1 MLNNLTGYTDG
12 IAFIAT
18 GGVISIAV
26 ALILLLMSVMTWYVI
41 LHKCY
46 QLIRLRS
53 QFKEYEKLF
62 WKSGS
67 LENGLSLAKIYHHPM
82 SDLTSAAIKAA
93 MHYQAHEAQFPAQNC
108 NYDEFI
114 LRAMRQ
120 SFSNARFGLEK
131 GLTVLATV
139 GSIAPFVGLFGTVWG
154 IYHALINISIKQQ
167 ATLDAV
173 AGPVGEALIMTAIG
187 LAVAIPA
194 VLAYNLILRSQR
206 ALYVKLEVFS
216 SQLHILLTTGK
227 PIGNEEYVTLATV
240 TPFKMQEQAWA
251 F

>member
-1 MLNNLTGYTDG
+1 MLNSVGGYTDG
-12 IAFIAT
+12 IAFITT
-18 GGVISIAV
+18 GGVISIVV
-26 ALILLLMSVMTWYVI
+26 ALILLFMSLITWYVI

-53 QFKEYEKLF
+53 QFKQFEKLF
-62 WKSGS
+62 WQSGS
-67 LENGLSLAKIYHHPM
+67 IDNGLKVARGIHHPM
-82 SDLTSAAIKAA
+82 SDLTTAAIKAA
-93 MHYQAHEAQFPAQNC
+93 RHYQAHEAQFPAQNC
-108 NYDEFI
+108 SYDEFI

-120 SFSNARFGLEK
+120 SFSNASFGLEK
-131 GLTVLATV
+131 GLTVLATI
-139 GSIAPFVGLFGTVWG
+139 GSVAPFVGLFGTVWG
-154 IYHALINISIKQQ
+154 IYHALINISVKQQ

-194 VLAYNLILRSQR
+194 VLAYNFILRMQR
-206 ALYVKLEVFS
+206 TLFVKLEVFS

-227 PIGNEEYVTLATV
+227 PIGNEAHLALGTT
-240 TPFKMQEQAWA
+240 TPFKMQEPVWV